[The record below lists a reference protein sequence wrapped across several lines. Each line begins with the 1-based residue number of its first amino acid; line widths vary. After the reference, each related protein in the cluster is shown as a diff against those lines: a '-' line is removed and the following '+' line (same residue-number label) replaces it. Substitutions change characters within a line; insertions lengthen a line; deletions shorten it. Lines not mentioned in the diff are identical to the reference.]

1 MAREGN
7 MMAKI
12 DLAGK
17 PIAITG
23 ASSGIGAA
31 TALACT
37 RAGMPVALAARRT
50 DKLKAICKA
59 ITDAG
64 GKAIAVE
71 CDVTKPEDCERL
83 IDETVEAFGSVYSVF
98 ANAGYGA
105 KHDLLDTPEATLRE
119 MFETNFFG
127 AINTIRPAAELMKEQ
142 QSGHILICTSCLS
155 ALPTPGYS
163 IYSATKSAQHHIGRA
178 LGVEL
183 ADNGIHVTTIHPVRT
198 RTEFFDTMRERQ
210 GASGRDET
218 KGQPP
223 GKVAR
228 RVVRV
233 LQKPR
238 PEVWMSEPTR
248 RMMLWAAHLPRVTN
262 RYIFGRHKKP
272 M

>member
-1 MAREGN
+1 
-7 MMAKI
+7 MAKI

-23 ASSGIGAA
+23 ASSGIGAV
-31 TALACT
+31 TALACA

-50 DKLKAICKA
+50 DKLEAICKA

-71 CDVTKPEDCERL
+71 CDVTKPDDCKRL

-98 ANAGYGA
+98 ATRAMA
-105 KHDLLDTPEATLRE
+105 PSTICWTRRTPRSARCSRP
-119 MFETNFFG
+119 NFFG
-127 AINTIRPAAELMKEQ
+127 TINTIKPAVDLMKAQ
-142 QSGHILICTSCLS
+142 GSGHILICTSCLS

-183 ADNGIHVTTIHPVRT
+183 ADSGIHVTTVHPVRT

-210 GASGRDET
+210 GDSRRDDTKVSRRGRL
-218 KGQPP
+218 
-223 GKVAR
+223 
-228 RVVRV
+228 RVGLCVCSRS
-233 LQKPR
+233 LGPR
-238 PEVWMSEPTR
+238 
-248 RMMLWAAHLPRVTN
+248 
-262 RYIFGRHKKP
+262 FG
-272 M
+272 